1 MMSAFNATKSAAE
14 CVGGCDNASSCSAHS
29 IILVMASLPVDIYS
43 VATVREIDRT
53 AIEDEAIPGYTL
65 MSRAGAAA
73 VSEGRSRFPDAK
85 RWQVVCGAGNNAGDG
100 YVVARLAASE
110 GIVVSVVAL
119 VDPVGLRGDAATA
132 FGDFAAE
139 GGVVSP
145 WAGQLDPDADLIV
158 DGLLGSGLERDVE
171 GEFALAVSAMNA
183 HAGKVVALDVPTGLH
198 ADSGAVMGFAV
209 RADLTV
215 TFVGL
220 KAGLFLGDGR
230 DYSGEVAFAGLG
242 IPAKCRQS
250 SRAELR
256 RIDDGQLQRTLAPR
270 RRASHKGDFGHV
282 LIVGGGAG
290 MPGAVRLCGEA
301 ALRTGAGR
309 VSIATDPGHAA
320 MIVATRPELM
330 SHAVRSASELQ
341 ALLGLADV
349 IAVGPGLGRSPWAGE
364 LFEALAEDCRPCVWD
379 ADALNWLA
387 ESASRQEQRI
397 ITPHPGE
404 AATLLALTVA
414 EVQSDRRSALNRLEE
429 RYAGVVVLKGAGTL
443 VSSATGAPWL
453 CTSGNPGMA
462 SPGMGDVLT
471 GIIAALLAQGLVAE
485 DAAAVG
491 VEVHARAGDRAT
503 ASGERGLLASDL
515 FPELRG
521 IINL

>member
-1 MMSAFNATKSAAE
+1 MT
-14 CVGGCDNASSCSAHS
+14 
-29 IILVMASLPVDIYS
+29 SLPVEIYS
-43 VATVREIDRT
+43 VATVREIDRA
-53 AIEDEAIPGYTL
+53 AIEDEAIPGYAL

-73 VSEGRSRFPDAK
+73 VSEARRRFPDAK
-85 RWQVVCGAGNNAGDG
+85 RWQVICGAGNNAGDG

-110 GIVVSVVAL
+110 GIIVSVVAL
-119 VDPVGLRGDAATA
+119 VDPAALHGDAATA
-132 FGDFAAE
+132 YGDFAAD
-139 GGVVSP
+139 GGVVAAWS
-145 WAGQLDPDADLIV
+145 GQLDPDADLLV
-158 DGLLGSGLERDVE
+158 DGLLGSGLQRDVE
-171 GEFALAVSAMNA
+171 GEFALAVSAINA
-183 HAGKVVALDVPTGLH
+183 HAGKVMALDIPTGLH
-198 ADSGAVMGFAV
+198 ADSGEVMGFAV

-220 KAGLFLGDGR
+220 KAGLFLGDGQ
-230 DYSGEVAFAGLG
+230 DCSGEIAFADLG
-242 IPAKCRQS
+242 IPANCRHS
-250 SRAELR
+250 SRAEFR
-256 RIDDGQLQRTLAPR
+256 RIDDHQLQRTLAPR
-270 RRASHKGDFGHV
+270 RRTAHKGDFGHV
-282 LIVGGGAG
+282 LIIGGGAG

-330 SHAVRSASELQ
+330 SHAVSDTTELQ
-341 ALLGLADV
+341 TLLDRADV
-349 IAVGPGLGRSPWAGE
+349 IAVGPGLGRSRWAGE
-364 LFEALAEDCRPCVWD
+364 LIAVLGADERPCVWD

-387 ESASRQEQRI
+387 ESASRSEQRI

-404 AATLLALTVA
+404 AATLLASTA
-414 EVQSDRRSALNRLEE
+414 ADVQSDRRAALNHLQE

-443 VSSATGAPWL
+443 VSSANGAPWL

-471 GIIAALLAQGLVAE
+471 GIIAALLGQGLAAE

-491 VEVHARAGDRAT
+491 VEVHARAGDRA
-503 ASGERGLLASDL
+503 AGSAERGLLASDL
-515 FPELRG
+515 LPELRS

>member
-1 MMSAFNATKSAAE
+1 MSALSASISGVE
-14 CVGGCDNASSCSAHS
+14 FLGECDNARSCSEHS
-29 IILVMASLPVDIYS
+29 IIVAMTSLPVDIYS

-65 MSRAGAAA
+65 MSRAAAAA
-73 VSEGRSRFPDAK
+73 VSEVRSRFPDAR

-100 YVVARLAASE
+100 YVVARLAAAE

-119 VDPVGLRGDAATA
+119 VDPGALQGDAATA
-132 FGDFAAE
+132 YGDFAAE
-139 GGVVSP
+139 GGVVAA

-171 GEFALAVSAMNA
+171 GEFALAVAAINA
-183 HAGKVVALDVPTGLH
+183 HPGKVVALDIPTGLH

-209 RADLTV
+209 RSDLTV

-220 KAGLFLGDGR
+220 KAGLFLGEGQDC
-230 DYSGEVAFAGLG
+230 SGEVTFADLG
-242 IPAKCRQS
+242 VPAKCRQAS
-250 SRAELR
+250 QVEFR
-256 RIDDGQLQRTLAPR
+256 RIDDDHLQRTLAPR
-270 RRASHKGDFGHV
+270 RRSAHKGDFGHV

-301 ALRTGAGR
+301 ALRAGAGR

-330 SHAVRSASELQ
+330 SHGIGNAHELQ
-341 ALLGLADV
+341 RLLDMADV
-349 IAVGPGLGRSPWAGE
+349 IAVGPGLGRSPWADE
-364 LFEALAEDCRPCVWD
+364 LMSVLAKVERPCVWD
-379 ADALNWLA
+379 ADALFWLA
-387 ESASRQEQRI
+387 ESASRKADRI

-404 AATLLALTVA
+404 AGTLLSTSAA
-414 EVQSDRRSALNRLEE
+414 AVQSDRRMALDQLRK
-429 RYAGVVVLKGAGTL
+429 RYAGVVVLKGSGTL
-443 VSSATGAPWL
+443 VSSPAGPPWL

-471 GIIAALLAQGLVAE
+471 GIIAALLGQGFAAE

-491 VEVHARAGDRAT
+491 VEVHARAGDHA
-503 ASGERGLLASDL
+503 AEGGERGLLASDL
-515 FPELRG
+515 LAELRG